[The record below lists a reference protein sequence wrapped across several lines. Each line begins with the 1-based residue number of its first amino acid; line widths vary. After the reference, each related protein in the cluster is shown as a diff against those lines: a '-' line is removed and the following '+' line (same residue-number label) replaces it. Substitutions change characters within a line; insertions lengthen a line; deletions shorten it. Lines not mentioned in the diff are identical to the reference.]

1 MLKLPSLGT
10 DNLCFH
16 QTLGGRLMSDGRW
29 MGEEVIETV
38 QCDQAQ
44 NMCQIRVPAPGAALI
59 FFSEEAQQAATGEA
73 IETFA
78 TTEVTKTKNTAT
90 IDPLVLAT
98 SNGDNGSSR
107 SQRGGTSAGGLEN
120 GAMALLGPGA
130 VAIVSIFATGF
141 LIGRMAR

>member
-1 MLKLPSLGT
+1 
-10 DNLCFH
+10 
-16 QTLGGRLMSDGRW
+16 MSDGRW

-78 TTEVTKTKNTAT
+78 TTEVTKTKNTVT
-90 IDPLVLAT
+90 IDPSVLAT
-98 SNGDNGSSR
+98 SNGDSGKNR
-107 SQRGGTSAGGLEN
+107 LNNKGGTSEGGPS
-120 GAMALLGPGA
+120 GAARTVAPGLAALLALLAGVG
-130 VAIVSIFATGF
+130 VLVC
-141 LIGRMAR
+141 ARL